1 QHAASMTTVEGLLQE
16 FYQPSTSNARKREIE
31 TNLLAFKSQ
40 PEAWQLCLRVAT
52 APEGTENQFLWF
64 FSTSTLEHTITRR
77 WTQLNAADKT
87 LLREALWN
95 TYAQLGAPGA
105 AKRHRDT
112 LAQLIALMG
121 KREFPEQDPN
131 YMQHCME
138 LTKTRFQLGINLLR
152 VTSEEVVSNR
162 GDLTTEWKQ
171 YFYSCISMCIP
182 DVMDLVTKYLLI
194 AVCHINGKDIQATIP
209 NTLMDFSL
217 TSALPNDNQLS
228 SSILELLGCVQHL
241 VSWIRTELISEYFLM
256 SILDLSQWRPANEP
270 ISLAALSVLNEL
282 LYLQRPLPYA
292 GTLMGGVSSLLE
304 QHNNNR
310 RQSEMYS
317 DKFRE
322 LLRLYTTKYAGKL
335 MQEPELL
342 ETFLNLLYSCTT
354 ERESMKESIKL
365 SLYPFSFLQV
375 HGALDFTEKLEIW
388 TPIIKGIAQQPA
400 KVTRFNQVLTQLVD
414 EIMRRTQFE
423 ANKPELEVLDNE
435 LMEDDTSATEWQQFL
450 DQCFETLALLANTR
464 GAHVVFAQVFAHWS
478 RPQMYLMS
486 LELALDHGSSRSYE
500 AARKLKTANVGE
512 ILRDFATVCQ
522 AVVRLA
528 PLMDTATAAPG
539 IADEM
544 ECQLQ
549 MLSDSLLQT
558 LQLLASNRLQ
568 NGNEMDKATFQLD
581 LDNLYAQVL
590 LAIRSI
596 FPLSKAMVGEELLHR
611 LFSILGSIFACS
623 GSLAAASPIV
633 QQAASELLLFIATVI
648 RPKCLLEIPQIQS
661 LLQAGPRLGAQ
672 LPRQV
677 CINVHIALVSY
688 MVLPWKCVPEQQ
700 QDYQRR
706 LWMLREYVQGLA
718 QNFLDLDLGQANES
732 KVAATT
738 LSLLGT
744 FTALI
749 EYFKATGGNAKDM
762 LASTFKPILTK
773 ALMIFNSFG
782 LSSIAMAITVAE
794 FSLSMLRTLPTHLGG
809 QFIKEM
815 ITLFINVSS
824 REQLTLSRLAV
835 MEKVLQMFKLIVE
848 QPGSASLGL
857 LPSILDF
864 GTQQILPLLQQ
875 QNTATDNSEITSLLY
890 ALFDSVLTCKWQFFY
905 KNQLSNGHTGGGGN
919 FNCSDNLHPAHFM
932 AILNAYG
939 QMLVSGTDPSNV
951 RSVLLSMQNV
961 NERSRLYQ
969 RALFK
974 EQLLASFQRA
984 LLNLLLSGEGALHFD
999 MIAQALY
1006 AMGQVDRR
1014 QLLESLTQA
1023 SLPVAQTVL
1032 EEICQTSVS
1041 MEEIL
1046 LDQEKLNFVGFLQD
1060 IPTFTQKLTQ
1070 LMQDAH
1076 CVHLNETA

>member
-1 QHAASMTTVEGLLQE
+1 MHAASMTTVEGLLQE

-52 APEGTENQFLWF
+52 ASDITENQFLWF

-77 WTQLNAADKT
+77 WTQLSPTDKT
-87 LLREALWN
+87 QLRESLWN
-95 TYAQLGAPGA
+95 SYAQLGATPNA

-112 LAQLIALMG
+112 LAQLIALLG

-131 YMQHCME
+131 YMQHCLE
-138 LTKTRFQLGINLLR
+138 LTKSRFQLGINLLR
-152 VTSEEVVSNR
+152 ITSEEVVSNR

-182 DVMDLVTKYLLI
+182 DVLDLVTKYLLI
-194 AVCHINGKDIQATIP
+194 AVCHINGKDIQTTIP

-256 SILDLSQWRPANEP
+256 SILDLSQWRPAHEP

-282 LYLQRPLPYA
+282 LYLQKPLPFA

-342 ETFLNLLYSCTT
+342 ETFLNLLYGCTT
-354 ERESMKESIKL
+354 EL
-365 SLYPFSFLQV
+365 

-400 KVTRFNQVLTQLVD
+400 KITRFNHVLTQLVD

-450 DQCFETLALLANTR
+450 DQCFESLALLANTR
-464 GAHVVFAQVFAHWS
+464 GAHIVFAQVYNHWS
-478 RPQMYLMS
+478 RPQMYLLS
-486 LELALDHGSSRSYE
+486 LEHALDHGSARSYE
-500 AARKLKTANVGE
+500 AARKLKGANVGE

-528 PLMDTATAAPG
+528 PLMDTSSAAPG
-539 IADEM
+539 VADEM

-558 LQLLASNRLQ
+558 LQLLASNRL
-568 NGNEMDKATFQLD
+568 GSGGSEMDKATFQTD

-596 FPLSKAMVGEELLHR
+596 FPLTKAMSGEELLHR
-611 LFSILGSIFACS
+611 LFAILGSIFACN
-623 GSLAAASPIV
+623 GSLSAASPIV
-633 QQAASELLLFIATVI
+633 QQAASELLLFISTVI
-648 RPKCLLEIPQIQS
+648 RPKCLLDIPQIQS
-661 LLQAGPRLGAQ
+661 LLQAGSRLGAQ

-677 CINVHIALVSY
+677 CINVHISLVSY

-700 QDYQRR
+700 QDYPRR

-794 FSLSMLRTLPTHLGG
+794 FSLSMLRTLPTHLGA

-815 ITLFINVSS
+815 ITLFISVSS

-835 MEKVLQMFKLIVE
+835 MEKILQMFKLIVE

-864 GTQQILPLLQQ
+864 STQQILPLLQQ
-875 QNTATDNSEITSLLY
+875 QNAATDNSEITSLLY

-905 KNQLSNGHTGGGGN
+905 KNQLSNGHSGSGGN

-951 RSVLLSMQNV
+951 RSVLFSMQNV

-984 LLNLLLSGEGALHFD
+984 LLNLLLSGEGSLHFD

-1014 QLLESLTQA
+1014 QLLESFAHA
-1023 SLPVAQTVL
+1023 SLPVAQTAL
-1032 EEICQTSVS
+1032 EEICQTS
-1041 MEEIL
+1041 
-1046 LDQEKLNFVGFLQD
+1046 D

>member
-1 QHAASMTTVEGLLQE
+1 MHAASMTTVEGLLQE

-52 APEGTENQFLWF
+52 ASDINENQFLWF

-77 WTQLNAADKT
+77 WTQLTSTDKT

-95 TYAQLGAPGA
+95 SYAQLGSTPNA

-112 LAQLIALMG
+112 LAQLIALLG

-152 VTSEEVVSNR
+152 ITSEEVVSNR

-182 DVMDLVTKYLLI
+182 DVLDLVTKYLLI
-194 AVCHINGKDIQATIP
+194 AVCHINGKDIQTTIP

-256 SILDLSQWRPANEP
+256 SILDLSQWRPAHEP

-282 LYLQRPLPYA
+282 LYLQKPLPFA

-304 QHNNNR
+304 QHNSNR

-342 ETFLNLLYSCTT
+342 ETFLNLLYGCTT
-354 ERESMKESIKL
+354 ECESH
-365 SLYPFSFLQV
+365 V

-400 KVTRFNQVLTQLVD
+400 KITRFNNVLTQLVD

-423 ANKPELEVLDNE
+423 ANRPELEVLDNE
-435 LMEDDTSATEWQQFL
+435 LMEDDASATEWQQFL
-450 DQCFETLALLANTR
+450 DQCFESLALLANTR
-464 GAHVVFAQVFAHWS
+464 GAHIVFAQVYNHWS
-478 RPQMYLMS
+478 RPQMYLLS
-486 LELALDHGSSRSYE
+486 LEHALDHGSARSYE
-500 AARKLKTANVGE
+500 AARKLKGANVGE

-528 PLMDTATAAPG
+528 PLMDTSSAAPG
-539 IADEM
+539 VADEM

-558 LQLLASNRLQ
+558 LQLLASNRL
-568 NGNEMDKATFQLD
+568 GSGGSEMDKATFQTD

-596 FPLSKAMVGEELLHR
+596 FPLTKAMSGEELLHR
-611 LFSILGSIFACS
+611 LFAILGSIFACN
-623 GSLAAASPIV
+623 GSLSAASPIV
-633 QQAASELLLFIATVI
+633 QQAASELLLFISTVI
-648 RPKCLLEIPQIQS
+648 RPKCLLDIPQIQS
-661 LLQAGPRLGAQ
+661 LLQAGSRLGAQ

-677 CINVHIALVSY
+677 CINVHISLVSY
-688 MVLPWKCVPEQQ
+688 MVLPWKGVPEQQ
-700 QDYQRR
+700 QDYPRR

-718 QNFLDLDLGQANES
+718 QNFLDLDLGQVNES

-794 FSLSMLRTLPTHLGG
+794 FSLSMLRTLPTHLGA

-835 MEKVLQMFKLIVE
+835 MEKILQMFKLIVE

-864 GTQQILPLLQQ
+864 STQQILPLLQQ
-875 QNTATDNSEITSLLY
+875 QNAATDNSEITSLLY

-905 KNQLSNGHTGGGGN
+905 KNQLSNGHSGGGSGN

-951 RSVLLSMQNV
+951 RSVLFSMQNV

-984 LLNLLLSGEGALHFD
+984 LLNLLLSGEGSLHFD

-1014 QLLESLTQA
+1014 QLLESFAHA
-1023 SLPVAQTVL
+1023 SLPVAQTAL
-1032 EEICQTSVS
+1032 EEICQTS
-1041 MEEIL
+1041 
-1046 LDQEKLNFVGFLQD
+1046 D

>member
-1 QHAASMTTVEGLLQE
+1 MHAASMTTVEGLLQE

-52 APEGTENQFLWF
+52 ASDITENQFLWF

-77 WTQLNAADKT
+77 WTQLTTTDKT

-95 TYAQLGAPGA
+95 SYAQLGSTPNA

-112 LAQLIALMG
+112 LAQLIALLG

-152 VTSEEVVSNR
+152 ITSEEVVSNR

-182 DVMDLVTKYLLI
+182 DVLDLVTKYLLI
-194 AVCHINGKDIQATIP
+194 AVCHINGKDIQTTIP
-209 NTLMDFSL
+209 NTLLDFSL

-256 SILDLSQWRPANEP
+256 SILDLSQWRPTHEL

-282 LYLQRPLPYA
+282 LYLQKPLPFA

-342 ETFLNLLYSCTT
+342 ETFLNLLYGCTT
-354 ERESMKESIKL
+354 EL
-365 SLYPFSFLQV
+365 

-400 KVTRFNQVLTQLVD
+400 KITRFNNVLTQLVD

-450 DQCFETLALLANTR
+450 DQCFESLALLANTR
-464 GAHVVFAQVFAHWS
+464 GAHIVFAQVYNHWS
-478 RPQMYLMS
+478 RPQMYLLS
-486 LELALDHGSSRSYE
+486 LEHALDHGSARSYE
-500 AARKLKTANVGE
+500 AARKLKGANVGE

-528 PLMDTATAAPG
+528 PLMDTSSAAPG
-539 IADEM
+539 VADEM

-558 LQLLASNRLQ
+558 LQLLASNRLAS
-568 NGNEMDKATFQLD
+568 GGSEMDKATFQTD

-596 FPLSKAMVGEELLHR
+596 FPLTKAMSGEELLHR
-611 LFSILGSIFACS
+611 LFAILGSIFACN
-623 GSLAAASPIV
+623 GSLSAASPIV
-633 QQAASELLLFIATVI
+633 QQAASELLLFISTVI
-648 RPKCLLEIPQIQS
+648 RPKCLLDIPQIQS
-661 LLQAGPRLGAQ
+661 LLQAGSRLGAQ

-677 CINVHIALVSY
+677 CINVHISLVSY

-718 QNFLDLDLGQANES
+718 QNFLDLDLGQANET

-762 LASTFKPILTK
+762 LAMTFKPILTK

-794 FSLSMLRTLPTHLGG
+794 FSLSMLRTLPTHLGAH
-809 QFIKEM
+809 FIKEM
-815 ITLFINVSS
+815 VTLFISVSS

-835 MEKVLQMFKLIVE
+835 MEKILQMFKLIVE

-864 GTQQILPLLQQ
+864 STQQILPLLQQ
-875 QNTATDNSEITSLLY
+875 QNAATDNSEITSLLY

-905 KNQLSNGHTGGGGN
+905 KNQITNGHSGGGSGN

-932 AILNAYG
+932 SILNAYG

-951 RSVLLSMQNV
+951 RSVLFSMQNV

-974 EQLLASFQRA
+974 DQLLASFQRA
-984 LLNLLLSGEGALHFD
+984 LLNLLLSGEGSLHFD

-1014 QLLESLTQA
+1014 QLLESFAHA
-1023 SLPVAQTVL
+1023 SLPVSQTAL
-1032 EEICQTSVS
+1032 EEICQTS
-1041 MEEIL
+1041 
-1046 LDQEKLNFVGFLQD
+1046 D

>member
-1 QHAASMTTVEGLLQE
+1 MHAASLTTVEGLLQE

-52 APEGTENQFLWF
+52 ASDITVNQFLWF
-64 FSTSTLEHTITRR
+64 FSTSTVEHTITRR
-77 WTQLNAADKT
+77 WTQLTSTDKT
-87 LLREALWN
+87 LLRETLWN
-95 TYAQLGAPGA
+95 SYAQLGATSNV
-105 AKRHRDT
+105 AKRQRDT
-112 LAQLIALMG
+112 LAQLIALLG

-152 VTSEEVVSNR
+152 ITSEEVVSNR

-171 YFYSCISMCIP
+171 YFYSCISMCVP
-182 DVMDLVTKYLLI
+182 DVLDLVTKYLLI
-194 AVCHINGKDIQATIP
+194 AVCHINGKDIQSTIP

-228 SSILELLGCVQHL
+228 SSILDLLDCVQHL

-256 SILDLSQWRPANEP
+256 SILDLSQWRPAHEP
-270 ISLAALSVLNEL
+270 ISLVALSVLNEL
-282 LYLQRPLPYA
+282 LYLQKPLPFE
-292 GTLMGGVSSLLE
+292 GPLMGGVTSLLE

-322 LLRLYTTKYAGKL
+322 LLRLYTKKYAGKL
-335 MQEPELL
+335 MQEPDLL

-354 ERESMKESIKL
+354 EL
-365 SLYPFSFLQV
+365 N
-375 HGALDFTEKLEIW
+375 GALDFTEKLEIW

-400 KVTRFNQVLTQLVD
+400 KITRYNNVLTQLVD

-423 ANKPELEVLDNE
+423 ANKPELEVLENE
-435 LMEDDTSATEWQQFL
+435 LMENDTFATEWQQFL
-450 DQCFETLALLANTR
+450 DQCFESLALLANTR
-464 GAHVVFAQVFAHWS
+464 GAHIVFAQVYNHWS
-478 RPQMYLMS
+478 RPQMYLLS
-486 LELALDHGSSRSYE
+486 LEHALDHGSARSYE
-500 AARKLKTANVGE
+500 AARKLKGANVGE

-528 PLMDTATAAPG
+528 PLMDSSSAAPG
-539 IADEM
+539 VAEEM

-558 LQLLASNRLQ
+558 LQLLASNRLYS
-568 NGNEMDKATFQLD
+568 GGSEMDKATFQTD

-590 LAIRSI
+590 LAMRSI
-596 FPLSKAMVGEELLHR
+596 FPLTKAMSSEELLHR
-611 LFSILGSIFACS
+611 LFAILGSIFACN
-623 GSLAAASPIV
+623 GSLSAASPIV
-633 QQAASELLLFIATVI
+633 QQTASELLLFISTVI
-648 RPKCLLEIPQIQS
+648 RPKCLLDIPQIQS
-661 LLQAGPRLGAQ
+661 LLQAGSRLGAQ

-677 CINVHIALVSY
+677 CINVHISLVSY
-688 MVLPWKCVPEQQ
+688 MVLPWKNVPEQQ
-700 QDYQRR
+700 QEYPRR

-718 QNFLDLDLGQANES
+718 QNFLDLDLVQANES

-762 LASTFKPILTK
+762 LASSFKPILTK

-782 LSSIAMAITVAE
+782 QSSIAMAITVAE
-794 FSLSMLRTLPTHLGG
+794 FSLSMLRTLPTHLGA

-815 ITLFINVSS
+815 ITLFISVSS

-835 MEKVLQMFKLIVE
+835 MEKILQMFKLIVE

-864 GTQQILPLLQQ
+864 STQQILPLLQQ
-875 QNTATDNSEITSLLY
+875 QNAATDNSEITSLLY

-905 KNQLSNGHTGGGGN
+905 KNQLSNGHSGGGSGN
-919 FNCSDNLHPAHFM
+919 FNCSDNLHPVHFM

-951 RSVLLSMQNV
+951 RSVLFSMQNV

-984 LLNLLLSGEGALHFD
+984 LLNLLLSGEGSLHFD

-1014 QLLESLTQA
+1014 QLLESFVHA
-1023 SLPVAQTVL
+1023 SLPVAHTSL
-1032 EEICQTSVS
+1032 EEICQT
-1041 MEEIL
+1041 
-1046 LDQEKLNFVGFLQD
+1046 ND

>member
-1 QHAASMTTVEGLLQE
+1 MHAASMTTVEGLLQE

-105 AKRHRDT
+105 ARRHRDT

-217 TSALPNDNQLS
+217 TSALPNDNHLS

-256 SILDLSQWRPANEP
+256 SILDLSQWRPAHEP

-282 LYLQRPLPYA
+282 LYLQKPLPYA

-342 ETFLNLLYSCTT
+342 ETFLNLLYGCTT
-354 ERESMKESIKL
+354 EL
-365 SLYPFSFLQV
+365 

-400 KVTRFNQVLTQLVD
+400 KVARFNQVLTQLVD

-450 DQCFETLALLANTR
+450 DQCFESLALLASTR

-486 LELALDHGSSRSYE
+486 LEHALDHGSSRSYE

-528 PLMDTATAAPG
+528 PLMDTATAAPAV
-539 IADEM
+539 ADEM

-568 NGNEMDKATFQLD
+568 GGNEMDKATFQMD

-590 LAIRSI
+590 LAMRSI

-611 LFSILGSIFACS
+611 LFAILGSIFACS
-623 GSLAAASPIV
+623 GSLAAVSPIV
-633 QQAASELLLFIATVI
+633 QQAASELLLFISTVI

-661 LLQAGPRLGAQ
+661 LLQAGSRLGAQ

-706 LWMLREYVQGLA
+706 LWMLREYIQGLA
-718 QNFLDLDLGQANES
+718 QNFLDLDVGQANES

-905 KNQLSNGHTGGGGN
+905 KNQLSNGHTGAAGGN

-984 LLNLLLSGEGALHFD
+984 LLNLLLSGEGGLHFD

-1014 QLLESLTQA
+1014 QLLESLAQA
-1023 SLPVAQTVL
+1023 SLPVAQTAL
-1032 EEICQTSVS
+1032 EEICQTS
-1041 MEEIL
+1041 
-1046 LDQEKLNFVGFLQD
+1046 D

-1076 CVHLNETA
+1076 CAHLNETA

>member
-1 QHAASMTTVEGLLQE
+1 HAASMTTVEVLLQE

-52 APEGTENQFLWF
+52 ASEGTENQFLWF

-77 WTQLNAADKT
+77 WTQLTPEDKT

-95 TYAQLGAPGA
+95 TYAQLGATP

-138 LTKTRFQLGINLLR
+138 LTKTRFQLGINLLK

-182 DVMDLVTKYLLI
+182 DVMDLVTTYLLI
-194 AVCHINGKDIQATIP
+194 AVCHINGKDIQTTIP

-256 SILDLSQWRPANEP
+256 SILDLSQWRPNHEP

-282 LYLQRPLPYA
+282 LYLQKPLPYA

-304 QHNNNR
+304 QHNSNR
-310 RQSEMYS
+310 RQSDMYG

-322 LLRLYTTKYAGKL
+322 LLRLYSTKYAGKL
-335 MQEPELL
+335 MQEPDVL

-354 ERESMKESIKL
+354 EL
-365 SLYPFSFLQV
+365 

-388 TPIIKGIAQQPA
+388 TPIIKNIAHHPA
-400 KVTRFNQVLTQLVD
+400 KITRFNHVLTQLVD

-464 GAHVVFAQVFAHWS
+464 GPHVVFAQVYAHWS
-478 RPQMYLMS
+478 RPQMYLLS
-486 LELALDHGSSRSYE
+486 LEHALEHGSNRTYE
-500 AARKLKTANVGE
+500 AARKLKGANVGE

-528 PLMDTATAAPG
+528 PLMDTSTASTPAV
-539 IADEM
+539 ADEM
-544 ECQLQ
+544 ESQLRL
-549 MLSDSLLQT
+549 LSESLLQT
-558 LQLLASNRLQ
+558 LQLLASNRLG
-568 NGNEMDKATFQLD
+568 NGTNEMDKASFQTD
-581 LDNLYAQVL
+581 MDNLYAQVL

-596 FPLSKAMVGEELLHR
+596 FPLSKAMGSDELLHR
-611 LFSILGSIFACS
+611 MFAILGSIFACN
-623 GSLAAASPIV
+623 GSLSAASPIV
-633 QQAASELLLFIATVI
+633 QQAASELLLFISTVI

-661 LLQAGPRLGAQ
+661 LLQAGFRLGAQ

-677 CINVHIALVSY
+677 CINVHISLVSY

-706 LWMLREYVQGLA
+706 QWMLREYIQGLA

-815 ITLFINVSS
+815 VTLFINVSS

-835 MEKVLQMFKLIVE
+835 MEKILQMFKLIVE

-864 GTQQILPLLQQ
+864 STQQILPLLQQ
-875 QNTATDNSEITSLLY
+875 QNAATDSSEITSLLY

-905 KNQLSNGHTGGGGN
+905 KNQLSNGHTGGSGSGSGN

-951 RSVLLSMQNV
+951 RSVLFSMQNV

-999 MIAQALY
+999 MIAQSLY

-1014 QLLESLTQA
+1014 QLLESFAQA
-1023 SLPVAQTVL
+1023 SLPVAQTAL

-1041 MEEIL
+1041 
-1046 LDQEKLNFVGFLQD
+1046 FFSD

-1076 CVHLNETA
+1076 CVHLNETS

>member
-1 QHAASMTTVEGLLQE
+1 MHAASMTTVEVLLQE

-52 APEGTENQFLWF
+52 ASEGTENQFLWF

-77 WTQLNAADKT
+77 WTQLTPEDKT

-95 TYAQLGAPGA
+95 TYAQLGASP

-138 LTKTRFQLGINLLR
+138 LTKTRFQLGINLLK

-182 DVMDLVTKYLLI
+182 DVMDLVTTYLLI
-194 AVCHINGKDIQATIP
+194 AVCHINGKDIQTTIP
-209 NTLMDFSL
+209 NTLMDFRL

-256 SILDLSQWRPANEP
+256 SILDLSQWRPNHEP

-282 LYLQRPLPYA
+282 LYLQKPLPYA
-292 GTLMGGVSSLLE
+292 GTLIGGVSSLLE
-304 QHNNNR
+304 QHNGNR
-310 RQSEMYS
+310 RQSEMYG

-322 LLRLYTTKYAGKL
+322 LLRLYSTKYAGKL
-335 MQEPELL
+335 MQEPEVL
-342 ETFLNLLYSCTT
+342 ETFLNLLYTCTT
-354 ERESMKESIKL
+354 EL
-365 SLYPFSFLQV
+365 

-388 TPIIKGIAQQPA
+388 TPIIKGIGQQPG
-400 KVTRFNQVLTQLVD
+400 KITRFNHVLTQLVD

-464 GAHVVFAQVFAHWS
+464 GPHVVFAQVYSHWS
-478 RPQMYLMS
+478 RPQMYLVS
-486 LELALDHGSSRSYE
+486 LEHALQHGSNRTYE
-500 AARKLKTANVGE
+500 AARKLKCANVGE

-528 PLMDTATAAPG
+528 PLMDTSTAATPA

-544 ECQLQ
+544 ECQLR
-549 MLSDSLLQT
+549 MLSESLLQT
-558 LQLLASNRLQ
+558 LQLLASNRLG
-568 NGNEMDKATFQLD
+568 NGTNEMDKASFQTD
-581 LDNLYAQVL
+581 MDNLYAQVL

-596 FPLSKAMVGEELLHR
+596 FPLSKSMATDELLHR
-611 LFSILGSIFACS
+611 LFAILGSIFTCNS
-623 GSLAAASPIV
+623 SLSAASPIV
-633 QQAASELLLFIATVI
+633 QQAASELLLFISTVI

-661 LLQAGPRLGAQ
+661 LLQAGSRLGAQ

-677 CINVHIALVSY
+677 SINVHISLVSY
-688 MVLPWKCVPEQQ
+688 MVLPWKGVPEQQ

-706 LWMLREYVQGLA
+706 QWMLREYIQGLA
-718 QNFLDLDLGQANES
+718 QNFLDLDLGQANET

-782 LSSIAMAITVAE
+782 LCSIAMAITVAE

-815 ITLFINVSS
+815 VTLFINVSS

-835 MEKVLQMFKLIVE
+835 MEKILQMFKLIVE

-864 GTQQILPLLQQ
+864 STQQILPLLQQ
-875 QNTATDNSEITSLLY
+875 QNAVTDSSEITSLLY

-905 KNQLSNGHTGGGGN
+905 KNQLSNGHTSGSGSGSGN

-951 RSVLLSMQNV
+951 RSVLFSMQNV

-1014 QLLESLTQA
+1014 QLLESFAQA
-1023 SLPVAQTVL
+1023 SLPVAQTAL
-1032 EEICQTSVS
+1032 EEICQTS
-1041 MEEIL
+1041 
-1046 LDQEKLNFVGFLQD
+1046 D

-1076 CVHLNETA
+1076 CVHLNETS

>member
-1 QHAASMTTVEGLLQE
+1 MHAASMTTVEGLLQE

-52 APEGTENQFLWF
+52 TSDINENQFLWF

-77 WTQLNAADKT
+77 WTQLTTTDKT

-95 TYAQLGAPGA
+95 SYAQLGSNPNA
-105 AKRHRDT
+105 AKRQRDT
-112 LAQLIALMG
+112 LAQLIALVG

-152 VTSEEVVSNR
+152 ITSEEVVSNR

-182 DVMDLVTKYLLI
+182 DVLDLVTKYLLI
-194 AVCHINGKDIQATIP
+194 AVCHINGKDIQTTIP

-256 SILDLSQWRPANEP
+256 SILDLSQWRPAHEP

-282 LYLQRPLPYA
+282 LYLQKPLPFA

-310 RQSEMYS
+310 RQSEMYC

-322 LLRLYTTKYAGKL
+322 LLRLYTTKYSGKL
-335 MQEPELL
+335 MQEPEML
-342 ETFLNLLYSCTT
+342 ESFLNLLYGCTT
-354 ERESMKESIKL
+354 EL
-365 SLYPFSFLQV
+365 

-400 KVTRFNQVLTQLVD
+400 KITRFNNVLTQLVD

-450 DQCFETLALLANTR
+450 DQCFESLALLANTR
-464 GAHVVFAQVFAHWS
+464 GAHIVFAQVYNHWS
-478 RPQMYLMS
+478 RPQMYLLS
-486 LELALDHGSSRSYE
+486 LEHALDHGSARSYE
-500 AARKLKTANVGE
+500 AARKLKGANVGE

-528 PLMDTATAAPG
+528 PLMDTSSAAPG
-539 IADEM
+539 VADEM

-558 LQLLASNRLQ
+558 LQLLASNRLAS
-568 NGNEMDKATFQLD
+568 GGSEMDKATFQTD

-596 FPLSKAMVGEELLHR
+596 FPLTKAMSGEELLHR
-611 LFSILGSIFACS
+611 LFAILGSIFACN
-623 GSLAAASPIV
+623 GSLSAASPIV
-633 QQAASELLLFIATVI
+633 QQAASELLLFISTVI
-648 RPKCLLEIPQIQS
+648 RPKCLLDIPQIQT
-661 LLQAGPRLGAQ
+661 LLQAGSRLGAQ

-677 CINVHIALVSY
+677 CINVHISLVSY
-688 MVLPWKCVPEQQ
+688 MVLPWKNVPEQQ

-762 LASTFKPILTK
+762 LANTFKPILTK

-794 FSLSMLRTLPTHLGG
+794 FSLSMLRTLPTHLGA

-815 ITLFINVSS
+815 ITLFISVSS

-835 MEKVLQMFKLIVE
+835 MEKILQMFKLIVE

-864 GTQQILPLLQQ
+864 STQQILPLLQQ
-875 QNTATDNSEITSLLY
+875 QNAATDNSEITSLLY

-905 KNQLSNGHTGGGGN
+905 KNQLSNGHSGGGSGN

-951 RSVLLSMQNV
+951 RSVLFSMQNV

-984 LLNLLLSGEGALHFD
+984 LLNLLLSGEGSLHFD

-1014 QLLESLTQA
+1014 QLLESFAHA
-1023 SLPVAQTVL
+1023 SLPVAHTAL
-1032 EEICQTSVS
+1032 EEICQTS
-1041 MEEIL
+1041 
-1046 LDQEKLNFVGFLQD
+1046 D